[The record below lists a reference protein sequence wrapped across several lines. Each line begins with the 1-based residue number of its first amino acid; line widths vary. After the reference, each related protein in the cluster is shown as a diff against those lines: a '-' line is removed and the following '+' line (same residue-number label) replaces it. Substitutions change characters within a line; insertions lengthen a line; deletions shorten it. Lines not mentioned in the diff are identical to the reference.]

1 MIKRLLKNAYSLN
14 LVVKVASL
22 GMAIVSG
29 ALFTR
34 FMGPA
39 LKGQFAS
46 LESVGLVISVLL
58 NFGIYHLYP
67 KMIKDK
73 VENVRQKFLNIFFF
87 LQLVYMSVVGIAFV
101 YTQNVDVLYLGSI
114 SIVGCLVSQL
124 TMVCMVEYP
133 IYRSISLLV
142 VSIANLVTTIIIYI
156 VDAAHILLVPVLV
169 YLLKDVL
176 FCLLIMV
183 KIRVLPNPFN
193 IDFKLLMHLIK
204 IGFVPMVTALLL
216 KLNYKVDIIMLNLFK
231 IHDEA
236 IGIYSVAISVASQL
250 WILPEAFKEVLY
262 SKSTENNPERAFVS
276 ALKISTYSL
285 FLFDLFIIAVGYWI
299 VLFLFGLPFIGAYQH
314 LIVLIIGVPFMGVF
328 NILNPYYLAMGLY
341 TVHMK
346 NLAFGVVSNIIVNS
360 LLIIPLGA
368 FGAAIATSVS
378 QIVCGIY
385 ACFQFSKNSSI
396 SLKEIMLVNKSDVNL
411 IKRIIKRN

>member
-1 MIKRLLKNAYSLN
+1 
-14 LVVKVASL
+14 
-22 GMAIVSG
+22 
-29 ALFTR
+29 
-34 FMGPA
+34 
-39 LKGQFAS
+39 
-46 LESVGLVISVLL
+46 
-58 NFGIYHLYP
+58 
-67 KMIKDK
+67 MIKDK

-87 LQLVYMSVVGIAFV
+87 LQLVYILLVGIAYI

-114 SIVGCLVSQL
+114 AIAGCLVSQL

-133 IYRSISLLV
+133 IYRSISLLII
-142 VSIANLVTTIIIYI
+142 SIANLVTTVIIYV
-156 VDAAHILLVPVLV
+156 VDVAHILLVPVLV
-169 YLLKDVL
+169 YLFKDVL

-183 KIRVLPNPFN
+183 KIRLLPNPFKV
-193 IDFKLLMHLIK
+193 DFKLLMHLIK
-204 IGFVPMVTALLL
+204 TGFVPMVTALLL
-216 KLNYKVDIIMLNLFK
+216 KLNYKVDVIMLNLFK
-231 IHDEA
+231 IPDEA

-262 SKSTENNPERAFVS
+262 SKSTENNPEKAFVS

-285 FLFDLFIIAVGYWI
+285 FLFDLFIIAIGYWI
-299 VLFLFGLPFIGAYQH
+299 VLLLYGMPFIGAYKH
-314 LIVLIIGVPFMGVF
+314 LIVLVIGVPFMGVF

-341 TVHMK
+341 TIHMK

-360 LLIIPLGA
+360 LLIVPLGA

-385 ACFQFSKNSSI
+385 ACIQFSKNSSMP
-396 SLKEIMLVNKSDVNL
+396 LKEIMLVNKSDVNL